1 MTERWTQSP
10 KVAVVGG
17 GLAGLAAG
25 CALANSGFRVT
36 LFERRPYLGGRASSY
51 QHPGTGEVVDNCQ
64 HVLLGCCTNL
74 IEFYRRIGVED
85 KIRWYDR
92 LTFLEPGG
100 RASVIEPSSLP
111 APLHTA
117 PAFLRAACL
126 RLSDKLAIAA
136 AMAALVPLM
145 PRERGESFLTW
156 LRRHGQT
163 GRAIERFWKTVLV
176 SALNEDLDRVS
187 VPCAAHVMRESFLK
201 SAAAGRMGVPTV
213 PLTELYHTAGDYIC
227 ARGGEVQFRCSVE
240 SFRAEFAALKLST
253 ASEEASFDFV
263 VCAVPFDVLS
273 RMLPETSA
281 AEPLRQTLDRFE
293 SSPITGIHLWFDR
306 QITDLEHAVLL
317 DRTVQWMFHK
327 SKLLVSHQNAAAN
340 TGGHALNRAEETEG
354 RDLSR
359 GQETGGHGLSRAA
372 NAPKDAGTSA
382 PEGNGSYVELV
393 VSSSKTLVEKS
404 RAEIIDLALAELREF
419 FPEARAANLV
429 KSTVIKEIHATYS
442 PRPGV
447 DVFRPG
453 PETVWPRVFLAGDW
467 TATGWP
473 ATMEGAVRSGY
484 LAAQCVARA
493 AGLRDAA
500 FLVPDL
506 PATGFMRLFG

>member
-1 MTERWTQSP
+1 MTQRWTQTP
-10 KVAVVGG
+10 RIAVVGG

-25 CALANSGFRVT
+25 CALADSGFPVT

-74 IEFYRRIGVED
+74 VDFYRRLGVED

-117 PAFLRAACL
+117 PAFLRAHCL
-126 RLSDKLAIAA
+126 GLPDKLAIAA
-136 AMAALVPLM
+136 AMAALAPAT
-145 PRERGESFLTW
+145 PRDTGESFLKW

-163 GRAIERFWKTVLV
+163 ERAIERFWKTVLV
-176 SALNEDLDRVS
+176 SALNEDIGLVS
-187 VPCAAHVMRESFLK
+187 VPYAAQVVRESFLK

-213 PLTELYHTAGDYIC
+213 PLSDLYGVAGDYIR
-227 ARGGEVQFRCSVE
+227 ARGGEVRFRTAVD
-240 SFRAEFAALKLST
+240 SFRAEFANVKLLSP
-253 ASEEASFDFV
+253 AGEEAFDFV
-263 VCAVPFDVLS
+263 VSAVPFDVLE
-273 RMLPETSA
+273 RMLPQTTA
-281 AEPLRQTLDRFE
+281 AEPLRQTLNQFE
-293 SSPITGIHLWFDR
+293 TSPITGIHLWFDR
-306 QITDLEHAVLL
+306 QITELEHAVLL
-317 DRTVQWMFHK
+317 DRTIQWMFHK
-327 SKLLVSHQNAAAN
+327 SKLLGRSAALPEAAERVATRRLSHNGDDSGS
-340 TGGHALNRAEETEG
+340 GGTATMEAEDEPAFE
-354 RDLSR
+354 
-359 GQETGGHGLSRAA
+359 A
-372 NAPKDAGTSA
+372 
-382 PEGNGSYVELV
+382 NGSYVELV
-393 VSSSKTLVEKS
+393 VSSSKSLVEKS
-404 RAEIIDLALAELREF
+404 KAEIVELALEELQEF
-419 FPEARAANLV
+419 FPEARTAKLL
-429 KSTVIKEIHATYS
+429 KSTVIKEVHATYS

-447 DVFRPG
+447 DRHRPQ

-484 LAAQCVARA
+484 IAAQCVARV
-493 AGLRDAA
+493 AGMRNAA

-506 PATGFMRLFG
+506 PATGFMRIFG